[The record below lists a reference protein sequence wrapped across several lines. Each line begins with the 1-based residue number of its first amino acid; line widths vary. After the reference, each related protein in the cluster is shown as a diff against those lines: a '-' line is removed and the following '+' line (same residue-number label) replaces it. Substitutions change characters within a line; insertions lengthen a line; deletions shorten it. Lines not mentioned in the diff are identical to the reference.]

1 MENSIPTRLC
11 IYCKI
16 EKPWIFSGKK
26 LKDGSKIYT
35 NEFAVRW
42 AGRRCPDCERARVH
56 AAVRCDSFERDLI
69 IKQLE
74 QSGFVVQS
82 KTLPIKAEKNGKAY
96 SVGIRHAHAEC
107 GGLTLNKPPKEEADI
122 YALVFSSVRI
132 CTSSQLSNL
141 EPSAKVYKPKRKQST
156 NVPKKKTSEDVS
168 METC

>member
-1 MENSIPTRLC
+1 MDNSIPSRLC

-42 AGRRCPDCERARVH
+42 AGRRCPDCERTRVH
-56 AAVRCDSFERDLI
+56 AAVRCGGFERDLI

-74 QSGFVVQS
+74 QSGFVIQS
-82 KTLPIKAEKNGKAY
+82 KTLPIKAEKNGKVY
-96 SVGIRHAHAEC
+96 SVGIRHAHAESS
-107 GGLTLNKPPKEEADI
+107 GLTLNKAPKEQADL

-132 CTSSQLSNL
+132 CTADQLANL
-141 EPSAKVYKPKRKQST
+141 EPSAKVYKPSRKPQ
-156 NVPKKKTSEDVS
+156 PSEQNKDS
-168 METC
+168 LEELGM

>member
-1 MENSIPTRLC
+1 MDNSIPSRLC

-42 AGRRCPDCERARVH
+42 AGRRCPDCERTRVH

-74 QSGFVVQS
+74 QSGFAVQS
-82 KTLPIKAEKNGKAY
+82 KTLPLKAEKNGKVY
-96 SVGIRHAHAEC
+96 SVGIRHAHAEN
-107 GGLTLNKPPKEEADI
+107 GGLTLNKPPKEQADI
-122 YALVFSSVRI
+122 YALVFSSVRV
-132 CTSSQLSNL
+132 CTADQLANL
-141 EPSAKVYKPKRKQST
+141 EPSAKVYKPGRKSPP
-156 NVPKKKTSEDVS
+156 NMNKKKAPEEYGAESF
-168 METC
+168 